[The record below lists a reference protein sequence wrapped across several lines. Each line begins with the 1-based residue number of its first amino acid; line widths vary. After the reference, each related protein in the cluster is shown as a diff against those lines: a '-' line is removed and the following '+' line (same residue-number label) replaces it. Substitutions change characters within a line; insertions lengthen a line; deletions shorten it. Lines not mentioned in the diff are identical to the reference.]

1 MRPRTIETFLRRSLE
16 YREER
21 KMLKRKLSR
30 FLYETIAK
38 YLPKSSARIKV
49 GKKLRGWCVK
59 GMLPEVGEDVNVER
73 MADIASNKL
82 KIGNH
87 SGIGVRAYLQGDITI
102 GDYVMMAPDVSI
114 FTTNHNTERIDIP
127 MCQQGN
133 AAEKPVVIGND
144 VWIGTRATIMGGVT
158 VGDHSIIA
166 AGAVVTKNVPEYAIV
181 GGIPAKVIKYRQ

>member
-1 MRPRTIETFLRRSLE
+1 
-16 YREER
+16 
-21 KMLKRKLSR
+21 MLKRKLSR
-30 FLYETIAK
+30 FLYATVAK
-38 YLPKSSARIKV
+38 YLPKSSARMKI
-49 GKKLRGWCVK
+49 GKYSRCFCVR
-59 GMLPEVGEDVNVER
+59 GMLSDVGENINIER

-114 FTTNHNTERIDIP
+114 FTTNHNTERTDIP

-144 VWIGTRATIMGGVT
+144 VWIGTRATIMGG
-158 VGDHSIIA
+158 GDGRRPLNHCGWCCGNQKCA
-166 AGAVVTKNVPEYAIV
+166 
-181 GGIPAKVIKYRQ
+181 